1 LLDLSK
7 ELRRKTNL
15 QIMNLTRVQAGEM
28 AVGIS
33 PVAIKAATG
42 TVQTLNHASRLERL
56 QILVNRRMADIP
68 AKIIEFFEDIPRAE
82 MIFFGP

>member
-1 LLDLSK
+1 LLDQGK
-7 ELRRKTNL
+7 ELGRKTNL

-68 AKIIEFFEDIPRAE
+68 SKIIEFFKDIPRAE
-82 MIFFGP
+82 MGFFGP